1 MGNYTKQMEDA
12 YWGEKYDLHE
22 QVEYEEIIQ
31 FLNSEDFRAYT
42 DGLNYVVGLKFPN
55 DTLTPIERVK
65 QCCKEKEIDIKDIA
79 SINTLKSWFNGGER
93 PKKGDNERYKMFALA
108 FALGLNVEET
118 QYLLTKVYLD
128 RAFNFRNYKELIF
141 YYSLGKN
148 YSYQQALLLIKKVSF
163 QDISVDKTIH
173 TATLLDKIEGI
184 NEDDELILYINSHFH
199 NFNISNV
206 TAKNTLEE
214 LISAS
219 KTVAREE
226 MTLPEYIDDIDNK
239 RNIDNISINQL
250 YKFITAQEMN
260 KDFGTS
266 SIFKN
271 AELPKEIKINFP
283 EAATF
288 SKKEPS
294 SDELRKMIIMLFSYE
309 YWCKTQYP
317 HLFNLSLDSK
327 PDYDDYVTQL
337 DVLLTTCGFS
347 QLYAGNPHD
356 WLYCY
361 CAISSNPLD
370 AFRQILCDA
379 LWYENIEVADQD

>member
-31 FLNSEDFRAYT
+31 FLNSEDFRTYT
-42 DGLNYVVGLKFPN
+42 NGLNYVVGRKFP
-55 DTLTPIERVK
+55 DDALTPIERVK

-93 PKKGDNERYKMFALA
+93 PKKGDNERYKMFVLA

-141 YYSLGKN
+141 YYSLGRN

-214 LISAS
+214 LISVS

-226 MTLPEYIDDIDNK
+226 MTLPEYM
-239 RNIDNISINQL
+239 
-250 YKFITAQEMN
+250 EC
-260 KDFGTS
+260 
-266 SIFKN
+266 
-271 AELPKEIKINFP
+271 IK
-283 EAATF
+283 
-288 SKKEPS
+288 
-294 SDELRKMIIMLFSYE
+294 
-309 YWCKTQYP
+309 
-317 HLFNLSLDSK
+317 
-327 PDYDDYVTQL
+327 
-337 DVLLTTCGFS
+337 
-347 QLYAGNPHD
+347 
-356 WLYCY
+356 
-361 CAISSNPLD
+361 
-370 AFRQILCDA
+370 
-379 LWYENIEVADQD
+379 